1 MTGSLYIHVPFCL
14 SKCIYCDFYSVPINP
29 RLTGDYVEALCREL
43 TLRHDI
49 ADDLKTVY
57 IGGGTPAILSEA
69 DISKIMDAVR
79 ENYHIQPDAEITIEA
94 NPKTITPDK
103 AKSFLSSGLNR
114 ISMGIQSFSDEE
126 LLILG
131 RAHNAED
138 AIKTFGDLRDAGFK
152 NISIDL
158 IYGIPGQ
165 SLEQWGFTLQRAIE
179 LGPEHISAYELT
191 PEQGTPLFGMLKQGK
206 LVMPDEDTI
215 TDMFYKGID
224 TLNEHGYTHYEI
236 SNFAKPGFQC
246 RHNLNYWDRGE
257 YIGMGASAHSF
268 SGRTRTANISDVTKY
283 IEGIKIGKLPV
294 SETTE
299 ISEDEELSE
308 LIFLGLRKTE
318 GISLNLFPDETAE
331 TIKKAVKDS
340 QLHGLI
346 ELNGNNLRSTRK
358 GLILNNEV
366 ICRVLS
372 YIEKNRPV
380 QSKSVCP

>member
-14 SKCIYCDFYSVPINP
+14 SKCLYCDFYSIPYNSQIAD
-29 RLTGDYVEALCREL
+29 DYIKALCRGIGV
-43 TLRHDI
+43 RKNDI
-49 ADDLKTVY
+49 HSLKTIY
-57 IGGGTPAILSEA
+57 IGGGTPSILSEK
-69 DISKIMDAVR
+69 DISKILDTV
-79 ENYHIQPDAEITIEA
+79 NNIYSVNTGAEITIEA

-103 AKSFLSSGLNR
+103 AKSFLSSGINR
-114 ISMGIQSFSDEE
+114 ISMGIQSFRDEE
-126 LLILG
+126 LLLLG

-138 AIKTFGDLRDAGFK
+138 ALKTFGDLRTAGFQ

-165 SLEQWGFTLQRAIE
+165 SLEQWGLTLQRAIE

-191 PEQGTPLFGMLKQGK
+191 PEQGTPLFDILKLGK

-215 TDMFYKGID
+215 SDMFYKGID

-236 SNFAKPGFQC
+236 SNFSKPGFEC

-257 YIGMGASAHSF
+257 YIGIGASAHSF
-268 SGRTRTANISDVTKY
+268 SGGTRTANLRDVQKY
-283 IEGIKIGKLPV
+283 IEDINSGTLPV

-299 ISEDEELSE
+299 ITEKETLNEQ
-308 LIFLGLRKTE
+308 IFLGLRKTE
-318 GISLNLFPDETAE
+318 GLSLDLFPVETAE

-372 YIEKNRPV
+372 YIEKNRP
-380 QSKSVCP
+380 